1 MNIISNIPIDPD
13 QNSLL
18 PLDSY
23 MITHDDKKILDT
35 HIFELV

>member
-23 MITHDDKKILDT
+23 MITYDDKKILDT